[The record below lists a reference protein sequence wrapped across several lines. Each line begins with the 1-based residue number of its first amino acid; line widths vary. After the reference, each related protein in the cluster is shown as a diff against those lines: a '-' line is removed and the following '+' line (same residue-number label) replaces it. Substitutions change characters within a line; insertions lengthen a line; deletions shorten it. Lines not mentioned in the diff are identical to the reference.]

1 MKEEYDS
8 LDIFIE
14 DVFSSSFVLGLGVKR
29 PNQNVIENFIDWVK
43 IQGSEEVLTENFIR
57 DLIPTYINFL
67 YLR

>member
-29 PNQNVIENFIDWVK
+29 PNENVIENFIAWVK
-43 IQGSEEVLTENFIR
+43 IQG
-57 DLIPTYINFL
+57 P
-67 YLR
+67 

>member
-29 PNQNVIENFIDWVK
+29 PNENVIENFIAWVK
-43 IQGSEEVLTENFIR
+43 IQGPEEMLTEDFIR